1 MNKIWQCFIGC
12 ILIFLQIP
20 SANSQNLLYNEKIV
34 LTGHTMGTNWKVSV
48 SGVNSIDKHT
58 LKCTIQHI
66 LDKDNDQLSTWKND
80 SIISKFNKYRGI
92 NPQLVTREIADI
104 ITQALRIGY
113 QMNGAMDITIG
124 SLVNLWGFGPKGFLI
139 HLPTESQ
146 INTAR
151 ALTGAHHLK
160 VINISNQSYLYKD
173 LPEISIDLS
182 SVGEGFATDHLAQFM
197 EDKGIKNYLVS
208 VGGAVRAHGQ
218 KSKYK
223 NWKVGIQK
231 PTDLENSVQDIITL
245 NKCAVSTAGTY
256 RNYYEI
262 NGQRFSHLI
271 NPVTGRPTQNTLV
284 SVSVIAS
291 TAFEADC
298 WDSGLLILDV
308 DKAKEL
314 AQKYK
319 KAVYLISQNG
329 DKFTTWVSPKF
340 SAFIQSSKVIS

>member
-1 MNKIWQCFIGC
+1 MNKIWQCFTGC

-20 SANSQNLLYNEKIV
+20 HADSQNFLDNEKIV
-34 LTGHTMGTNWKVSV
+34 LTGNTMGTNWKVSF
-48 SGVNSIDKHT
+48 SGVNSIRKHT
-58 LKCTIQHI
+58 LQCAIQKI

-80 SIISKFNKYRGI
+80 SVVSRFNQYRGI
-92 NPQLVTREIADI
+92 NPQPVTKDIADI
-104 ITQALRIGY
+104 IIQALRIGY
-113 QMNGAMDITIG
+113 QMHGAMDITIG

-139 HLPTESQ
+139 HLPTELQ
-146 INTAR
+146 INKAR
-151 ALTGAHHLK
+151 ALTGAHHLQ

-182 SVGEGFATDHLAQFM
+182 SVGEGFATDHLARFM
-197 EDKGIKNYLVS
+197 EEEGIKNYLVS

-223 NWKVGIQK
+223 TWKVGIQK
-231 PTDLENSVQDIITL
+231 PTDLENSVQDIVVL
-245 NKCAVSTAGTY
+245 DECAISTAGTY

-262 NGQRFSHLI
+262 NGKRFSHLI
-271 NPVTGRPTQNTLV
+271 NPVTGWPTQNTLV

-291 TAFEADC
+291 TALEADC
-298 WDSGLLILDV
+298 WDSGLLILDIE
-308 DKAKEL
+308 KAKEL

-329 DKFTTWVSPKF
+329 DKFTTWISPKF
-340 SAFIQSSKVIS
+340 SSFIQSSKVIS